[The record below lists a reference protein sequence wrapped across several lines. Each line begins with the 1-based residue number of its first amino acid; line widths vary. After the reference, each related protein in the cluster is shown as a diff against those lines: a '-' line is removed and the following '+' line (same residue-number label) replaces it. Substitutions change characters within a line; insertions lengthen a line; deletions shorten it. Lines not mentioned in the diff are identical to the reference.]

1 MESVAVGR
9 DQQKGDWKTLKKVFG
24 LIQPFKGLFWFC
36 LFAGILVA
44 LISTIR
50 PYFIKIL
57 VDDNIL
63 TNNKSGI
70 LKWSIVSCVFL
81 IIEFL
86 FRYLFGYLSGLLGQ
100 SIIKDLR
107 VKVFNHVKK
116 LNLRYFDQTPIGT
129 ITTRNI
135 NDVEAINNI
144 FSEGIITLT
153 TDILTLISTFSFMAW
168 LNWKLTLVSLIPFP
182 FIIVAT
188 YIFKEAVRGSFQEVR
203 EKVGQMNAF
212 VQERLTGMRVVQIF
226 NAEKRERQKFSIINN
241 EHRDANLKSVWYFS
255 IFFPVVEVILSL
267 SIGLMVWYGAVLALK
282 YDGKPGDII
291 AFLMYLNLA
300 FRPLRMMAD
309 KFNTLQMGIIAA
321 ERVFKLLET
330 DDKLEKSGNYI
341 AKEIKGEIEF
351 KNVWFAY
358 DGKNDVLKNISFSV
372 NPGET
377 VAIVGATGSGK
388 SSTINILSRFYEIQ
402 KGEILIDGRNI
413 NEYNL
418 SSLRQSIAV
427 VLQDVFLF
435 SGSILDNITLNDP
448 RITTQKAKSAAKMVG
463 AEGFIENLPRGF
475 EYEVMERGATLSV
488 GQRQLIS
495 FIRALVFDPKIL
507 ILDEATSSVDTESE
521 QLIQDAIDILVAGR
535 TSIVIAHRLSTIQKA
550 DKIILLDKGEIKEV
564 GTHDEL
570 INIPN
575 GWYKQLHDMQ
585 FNLAVAK

>member
-1 MESVAVGR
+1 MKTKESEVNKE
-9 DQQKGDWKTLKKVFG
+9 KGDWKTLKKVFG
-24 LIQPFKGLFWFC
+24 LIKPFKGLFWFC

-44 LISTIR
+44 LISTVR

-63 TNNKSGI
+63 TLNKSGI
-70 LKWSIVSCVFL
+70 LKWSIVSVVFL
-81 IIEFL
+81 IFEFL

-100 SIIKDLR
+100 SVIKDLR
-107 VKVFNHVKK
+107 VRVFNHVKK

-182 FIIVAT
+182 FIIIAT
-188 YIFKEAVRGSFQEVR
+188 YVFKEAVRGSFQEVR

-226 NAEKRERQKFSIINN
+226 NAEKREREKFSKIND

-309 KFNTLQMGIIAA
+309 KFNTLQMGLIASG
-321 ERVFKLLET
+321 RVFKLLET
-330 DDKLEKSGNYI
+330 NDKLEKSGTLIN
-341 AKEIKGEIEF
+341 K
-351 KNVWFAY
+351 
-358 DGKNDVLKNISFSV
+358 V

-402 KGEILIDGRNI
+402 KGEILIDGHNI
-413 NEYNL
+413 NQYDLEGL
-418 SSLRQSIAV
+418 RKSLAV

-448 RITTQKAKSAAKMVG
+448 KISINQAKEAAVMVG
-463 AEGFIENLPRGF
+463 ADGFIEQLPNG
-475 EYEVMERGATLSV
+475 YDYAVMERGATLSV

-521 QLIQDAIDILVAGR
+521 QLIQKAIDILVSGR
-535 TSIVIAHRLSTIQKA
+535 TSIIIAHRLSTIQKA
-550 DKIILLDKGEIKEV
+550 DKIIVLDKGEIMEM
-564 GTHDEL
+564 GTHESL
-570 INIPN
+570 LKIEN
-575 GWYKQLHDMQ
+575 GRYKNLHDMQ
-585 FNLAVAK
+585 FNTNENRT